1 MTTSEVVLPR
11 PARSAGLPLAD
22 RLQAWLPKLV
32 LAPTA
37 VLILV
42 CFYGFI
48 IWTGVISMTHS
59 SFLPS
64 YGFAGFEQYATLMH
78 NDRWLV
84 ACTNLGIFGGLFIL
98 TCLAIGIVLA
108 IFLDQRI
115 RQEGFIRTVYLYPM
129 ALSMIVT
136 GVVWKWLLNPSLGL
150 EKLMH
155 DWGWTSFS
163 FDWLVNSDMV
173 IYTLVI
179 AAVWQASGF
188 VMALF
193 LAGLRGI
200 DPAIINAAKVDGAG
214 LPTIYLR
221 IVLPA
226 MRPVYFSAVMVLAHI
241 AIKSF
246 DLVTAMTSGG
256 PGYASDLPALF
267 MYSTTFTRGQM
278 GLGAASA
285 MLMLGAILAL
295 LVPYLYSELREKRH
309 A

>member
-1 MTTSEVVLPR
+1 MTHSEVVLPT
-11 PARSAGLPLAD
+11 SAYRTGPSFAD
-22 RLQAWLPKLV
+22 RLQTWLPKLV

-64 YGFAGFEQYATLMH
+64 YDFAGFEQYVTLM
-78 NDRWLV
+78 NNNRWLV
-84 ACTNLGIFGGLFIL
+84 ASTNLAIFGSLFIVI
-98 TCLAIGIVLA
+98 CLALGIVLA
-108 IFLDQRI
+108 IFLDQKI
-115 RQEGFIRTVYLYPM
+115 RHEGFIRTIYLYPM

-155 DWGWTSFS
+155 DWGWSSFS

-221 IVLPA
+221 IILPA
-226 MRPVYFSAVMVLAHI
+226 MRPVYFSAIMVLAHI

-246 DLVTAMTSGG
+246 DLVTAMTAGG

-285 MLMLGAILAL
+285 MLMLGAVLAL